1 MHIISNEGKWK
12 RDHQLS
18 LADIAMITLFLTVLL
33 TCFDFLIEHNL
44 STVKILILDIFQKLL
59 MDDVLDFL

>member
-12 RDHQLS
+12 RDNQLS
-18 LADIAMITLFLTVLL
+18 LADIAMITFYLTVLL
-33 TCFDFLIEHNL
+33 SCFDFLIEHNI
-44 STVKILILDIFQKLL
+44 STVNILILDIFQKLL